1 MASIREMTPEDGVPV
16 TAVLRR
22 NGLTAEGGDGW
33 LNQWESNPFRDTAS
47 SMGWVLEHDDGSIV
61 GAFGNLPLGYEWN
74 GSPVRV
80 AAACGWAVDPM
91 FRRDSIKLFRRFLRQ
106 RDVDLLL
113 TSTASSRV
121 GEIFSAARFRPVPH
135 AEYDK
140 ALFWVTDAR
149 GFAASALRHLRV
161 PLANMLSAPAG
172 LALRGVERLSHRRG
186 TKFQAQTIQLA
197 GFDGRFDTFWERL
210 RRQRDRL
217 LAVRS
222 LDALSWH
229 FKSALDRARLAIL
242 ALEEGGELLGYIIMI
257 RHDHDAIGL
266 TRYRVADLQIL
277 GDARSRGQSLVV
289 GALHLAADQGV
300 HVVEVVGLE
309 SSKREALS
317 VLSPRRRQLPS
328 WLFYYRP
335 LDQRLE
341 PYLAAPSAWDPS
353 PFDGDASL

>member
-1 MASIREMTPEDGVPV
+1 MARIREMTPEDYAPV
-16 TAVLRR
+16 AAVLRG
-22 NGLTAEGGDGW
+22 NGLAAEGGDGW
-33 LNQWESNPFRDTAS
+33 LNQWQSNPFRDMAS
-47 SMGWVLEHDDGSIV
+47 SMGWVIEHDDGSIV
-61 GAFGNLPLGYEWN
+61 GTFGNLPLGYEWN

-80 AAACGWAVDPM
+80 AAACRWAVDPE
-91 FRRDSIKLFRRFLRQ
+91 FRRDSLKLFRRFLRQ

-121 GEIFSAARFRPVPH
+121 GEIFSAVRFRPVPH

-140 ALFWVTDAR
+140 ALFWVTNAR

-172 LALRGVERLSHRRG
+172 LALRGVERLSPRRG
-186 TKFQAQTIQLA
+186 SKDLSQTIPLA
-197 GFDGRFDTFWERL
+197 GFDGRFDAFWERL

-222 LDALSWH
+222 AEALSWH
-229 FKSALDRARLAIL
+229 FKSALDRGQLAIL
-242 ALEEGGELLGYIIMI
+242 ALEEGGELLGYIVMF

-266 TRYRVADLQIL
+266 TRYRVADLQVL
-277 GDARSRGQSLVV
+277 GEVRSRVQSLMV
-289 GALHLAADQGV
+289 GVLRLAAEQGV

-309 SSKREALS
+309 SPKREALS
-317 VLSPRRRQLPS
+317 ALSPRRRQLPS

-341 PYLAAPSAWDPS
+341 PCLAAPSAWDPS